1 MKFLYPPD
9 SSVVLVGDIKF
20 QSRGALTIIAVHN
33 GLLAVATR
41 RFCRFE
47 PQVQNLSKLVDWC
60 LTNGQY
66 MVSLLFCFAYLLFP
80 FYLFIHVF
88 IYVFIYL
95 FIYLF
100 ICDFVVILCFVFM
113 LLLLLIFVFVC
124 LFFIFQFS
132 VRSVKW
138 KIKVLI
144 R

>member
-9 SSVVLVGDIKF
+9 SSLVLVGDIKF

-33 GLLAVATR
+33 RLLAVATR

-66 MVSLLFCFAYLLFP
+66 MVSLLFCFAYLLFT
-80 FYLFIHVF
+80 FYLFIR
-88 IYVFIYL
+88 VFIYL
-95 FIYLF
+95 FIYLWF
-100 ICDFVVILCFVFM
+100 CCHFVFCFYVVVTAYFCFC
-113 LLLLLIFVFVC
+113 LPVFY
-124 LFFIFQFS
+124 LW
-132 VRSVKW
+132 VRSAKW

>member
-9 SSVVLVGDIKF
+9 SSLVLVGDIKF

-33 GLLAVATR
+33 RLLAVATR

-66 MVSLLFCFAYLLFP
+66 MVSLLFCFAYLLFT
-80 FYLFIHVF
+80 FYLFIR
-88 IYVFIYL
+88 VFIYL

-100 ICDFVVILCFVFM
+100 VILLSFCVLF
-113 LLLLLIFVFVC
+113 LCCCYC
-124 LFFIFQFS
+124 LFLFLFTCFLSLSKECQMKNKSFD
-132 VRSVKW
+132 
-138 KIKVLI
+138 KIM
-144 R
+144 

>member
-20 QSRGALTIIAVHN
+20 QSRGTLTIIAVHN

-95 FIYLF
+95 FIYLWF
-100 ICDFVVILCFVFM
+100 CCHFVFYFYVVVAAYFCFC
-113 LLLLLIFVFVC
+113 LSVFYISV
-124 LFFIFQFS
+124 FS
-132 VRSVKW
+132 KECQMKNKSFD
-138 KIKVLI
+138 
-144 R
+144 

>member
-9 SSVVLVGDIKF
+9 SSLVLVGDIKF

-33 GLLAVATR
+33 RLLAVATR

-80 FYLFIHVF
+80 FYLFIR
-88 IYVFIYL
+88 VFIYL
-95 FIYLF
+95 FYLF
-100 ICDFVVILCFVFM
+100 IYLWFCCHFVFCFYVVVTAYFCFC
-113 LLLLLIFVFVC
+113 LPVFY
-124 LFFIFQFS
+124 LW
-132 VRSVKW
+132 VRSAKW